1 MRIQDY
7 CLLAQLATYS
17 TCHAFSAAWPLRRRT
32 SCHLQQLTNTDT
44 SIDPLGDDKDKD
56 NDNDNDEQ
64 LSSEYN
70 TVELD
75 DSEILTGPEGLERA
89 LATLFS
95 QSTQKRNGA
104 MPNSQLM
111 QDNPNIPDLEA
122 FVREREKDLDK
133 NSLLLNTLTSTTTLN
148 ADNTDED
155 EDDDAV
161 WLGED
166 DYANFRSLLN
176 PDGTIRPSTDTPN
189 NNVAKTVVLDP
200 YTLQPDVGPGVS
212 TSDNN
217 DDPDLSALLSAKP
230 PRPDLVDE
238 ALHEQVISN
247 EQGFLKSSEAF
258 SKFLGPDGD
267 QFATEARSNRRAKYN
282 EERNRKQ
289 QGLLERGLKELEA
302 SFMEPS
308 TSMKQSTPK
317 QACRKCG
324 CALAPSEVSHSICT
338 ICYCDE
344 LEESSDMQFL
354 NEIPQSYNPRG
365 NSNHWDDRAGR
376 QNYRYGTNAALLTG
390 ARGQPSSGRGP
401 TAKLPVRPSKDSTE
415 HADMVALQQEVKKY
429 KRQCE
434 LAEQE
439 IIRLRELVADLQD
452 QLIGANEKMADE
464 SLVGPWTKVI
474 DPDSGEEFYW
484 NEETEEMKWEM

>member
-1 MRIQDY
+1 MRTRDF
-7 CLLAQLATYS
+7 CLLSQLATS
-17 TCHAFSAAWPLRRRT
+17 TCRAFSAARPLLRRT
-32 SCHLQQLTNTDT
+32 SCHLQQSRDT
-44 SIDPLGDDKDKD
+44 AKDSLGDDDD
-56 NDNDNDEQ
+56 DDDEQ
-64 LSSEYN
+64 LSSEYDSVDLN
-70 TVELD
+70 

-89 LATLFS
+89 LASLFS
-95 QSTQKRNGA
+95 QSTLKRNAA

-111 QDNPNIPDLEA
+111 RDNPNIPDLEA
-122 FVREREKDLDK
+122 FVREREKSLDK
-133 NSLLLNTLTSTTTLN
+133 NSLLLNTLTSSTKGNGNN
-148 ADNTDED
+148 ADED
-155 EDDDAV
+155 DDDDDAV

-189 NNVAKTVVLDP
+189 NVAKTVVLAP
-200 YTLQPDVGPGVS
+200 ATLQPDVGPGES
-212 TSDNN
+212 TTNN
-217 DDPDLSALLSAKP
+217 DDQDLSALFSAKP

-238 ALHEQVISN
+238 ALHEQVMRN
-247 EQGFLKSSEAF
+247 EQGFLKASESF

-267 QFATEARSNRRAKYN
+267 QFATEARSDRRAKYN
-282 EERNRKQ
+282 EERDMKQ
-289 QGLLERGLKELEA
+289 QALLERGLKELEA
-302 SFMEPS
+302 SFREPS
-308 TSMKQSTPK
+308 TSTKLSTPK

-324 CALAPSEVSHSICT
+324 CALAPSEVSHAICT
-338 ICYCDE
+338 ICYSDE

-365 NSNHWDDRAGR
+365 NSNDWDDRAGR
-376 QNYRYGTNAALLTG
+376 DDYRYGTNAARLTG
-390 ARGQPSSGRGP
+390 VRGQPSPGRGP
-401 TAKLPVRPSKDSTE
+401 SPQRPARPSNDTTE
-415 HADMVALQQEVKKY
+415 HADMVALQQQVKKY

-452 QLIGANEKMADE
+452 QLIGASEKVADE

-484 NEETEEMKWEM
+484 NEETEEMKWEI